1 MKKNVS
7 GKVILAG
14 EHAVVYDKMALAASM
29 SLGVTVNVVESGGS
43 EKNPLI
49 RKAIEVAGGDENI
62 NVDIRSELPIGSG
75 LGSSAAVAAATIR
88 VVREYLG
95 KPIDNDELFTLTME
109 CEKLAHGNPSGL
121 DPVTAIYGGLIA
133 YAKGQPFERLNI
145 KKPIKLLLI
154 NTGKPEESTKE
165 MIELVANNKNKDEII
180 DRIGDLTTEFKML
193 LESGQDVSVLL
204 NRNGLLLEELGVVG
218 TKAMVLSN
226 EIRNLGGSVKIAGA
240 GGVKTGSGMMIVM
253 APDYTKIQKLLDN
266 KQIEYFE
273 TTIGAK

>member
-1 MKKNVS
+1 MVKVS

-49 RKAIEVAGGDENI
+49 RKAIEVAGGDENFP
-62 NVDIRSELPIGSG
+62 VDISSELPIGSG

-121 DPVTAIYGGLIA
+121 DPVTVIYGGLIA

-154 NTGKPEESTKE
+154 NTMREWG
-165 MIELVANNKNKDEII
+165 
-180 DRIGDLTTEFKML
+180 
-193 LESGQDVSVLL
+193 
-204 NRNGLLLEELGVVG
+204 
-218 TKAMVLSN
+218 
-226 EIRNLGGSVKIAGA
+226 
-240 GGVKTGSGMMIVM
+240 
-253 APDYTKIQKLLDN
+253 Y
-266 KQIEYFE
+266 
-273 TTIGAK
+273 